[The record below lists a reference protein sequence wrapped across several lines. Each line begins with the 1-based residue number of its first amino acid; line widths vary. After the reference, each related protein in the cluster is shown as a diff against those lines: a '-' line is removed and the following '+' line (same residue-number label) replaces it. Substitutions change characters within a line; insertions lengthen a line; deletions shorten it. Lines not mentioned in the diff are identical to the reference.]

1 MEDCILKIKVKFF
14 DIDLLKSY
22 CSLLTIVSLVFSFV
36 FIFVEIPDKYKLV
49 TGCVFLLLL
58 LVLYI
63 YLWLRVNL
71 LTKMRLVINNSTVN
85 IKVGDIFEEVDLK
98 VIAFNEYFDTQVD
111 NRIISDKTINGIFIK
126 NVVSDCESLDNLIN
140 ENSHLKDMILESNV
154 AREKGKRNRYK
165 LGTILELDNYLITAF
180 SKFDN
185 DNRAYLNMND
195 YVNFLLN
202 FWNEVDIVYCGRS
215 ISIPLFGSGIT
226 RIKEYNVITDQELL
240 ELLVWSF
247 KVSKIKFTYPSVITI
262 VIHDSKKEKINF
274 YKLKGIL

>member
-1 MEDCILKIKVKFF
+1 MKIKVKFF